1 MAMFKGVLAPTPA
14 PFFGWLR
21 NYSRVALTRDL
32 IAGITVTAV
41 YVPQAMAYALLAGM
55 PPITGLYTAF
65 IATIVAAV
73 FGSSRFLGTG
83 PVAMTC
89 LLSASVLYGLQLE
102 PQSEEWIAYMGL
114 LAFMVGIVR
123 LAVGVL
129 RLGFVVDLISNSVV
143 LGFTSAGAMVIA
155 LSQFKY
161 FLGFQ
166 VVNTTHIFTV
176 LTDIIHK
183 LHLTNP
189 YTLAVGVV
197 AYLIIWVSRKLSP
210 YVPGALIAVVVTSI
224 GVAVLDL
231 TSKNVAIV
239 GNVPQGLPSP
249 VFPPLDLQVM
259 SQMWGGALVVAFFGL
274 IEAVAIA
281 KTLAIR
287 AGDRWDPNQEL
298 VGQGLANVAV
308 SFFKGFPAGGSFSRS
323 SLNFALGAKTPMVS
337 VITGSLVG
345 ITLFLL
351 APAFYYL
358 PKATLS
364 AIVLSAVINLIRPQ
378 EILRLYRINK
388 VDGVVAGLTF
398 ASVFFMDLWVAITL
412 GVLLS
417 LGSFVYRTMYPR
429 IVVLSRDPE
438 SGTFVNA
445 ERKNLPQ
452 CPQILY
458 IRPNMSIYFGN
469 AQHIFEYIVDKVKEK
484 LREGGLKFVLIDMEA
499 VNYIDATGSET
510 VIRLIKVLREMGVE
524 ASFANIGCDVYPLLE
539 NAGFDKIVK
548 HELVFDSKGQ
558 SIVELFE
565 KIDHGFCRKECP
577 YVVFKECAG
586 VKGAL

>member
-1 MAMFKGVLAPTPA
+1 
-14 PFFGWLR
+14 
-21 NYSRVALTRDL
+21 
-32 IAGITVTAV
+32 
-41 YVPQAMAYALLAGM
+41 
-55 PPITGLYTAF
+55 
-65 IATIVAAV
+65 
-73 FGSSRFLGTG
+73 
-83 PVAMTC
+83 
-89 LLSASVLYGLQLE
+89 
-102 PQSEEWIAYMGL
+102 
-114 LAFMVGIVR
+114 
-123 LAVGVL
+123 
-129 RLGFVVDLISNSVV
+129 
-143 LGFTSAGAMVIA
+143 
-155 LSQFKY
+155 
-161 FLGFQ
+161 
-166 VVNTTHIFTV
+166 
-176 LTDIIHK
+176 
-183 LHLTNP
+183 
-189 YTLAVGVV
+189 
-197 AYLIIWVSRKLSP
+197 
-210 YVPGALIAVVVTSI
+210 
-224 GVAVLDL
+224 
-231 TSKNVAIV
+231 
-239 GNVPQGLPSP
+239 
-249 VFPPLDLQVM
+249 
-259 SQMWGGALVVAFFGL
+259 
-274 IEAVAIA
+274 
-281 KTLAIR
+281 
-287 AGDRWDPNQEL
+287 
-298 VGQGLANVAV
+298 
-308 SFFKGFPAGGSFSRS
+308 
-323 SLNFALGAKTPMVS
+323 
-337 VITGSLVG
+337 
-345 ITLFLL
+345 
-351 APAFYYL
+351 
-358 PKATLS
+358 
-364 AIVLSAVINLIRPQ
+364 
-378 EILRLYRINK
+378 
-388 VDGVVAGLTF
+388 
-398 ASVFFMDLWVAITL
+398 DLWVAVTL